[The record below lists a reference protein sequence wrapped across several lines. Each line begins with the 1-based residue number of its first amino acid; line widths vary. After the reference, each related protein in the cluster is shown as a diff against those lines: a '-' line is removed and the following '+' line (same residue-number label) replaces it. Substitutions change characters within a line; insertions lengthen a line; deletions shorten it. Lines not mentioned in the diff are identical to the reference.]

1 MSQEEI
7 LTSECLHSLRSSSHA
22 DKLDVSEHLLQ
33 VVGAGAQGQVV
44 EDVLAQLLDV
54 RVHQPHLVPPL
65 APAGTGL
72 RVWSMSTYS
81 HLARSPPWAVTIG
94 MTVGHD

>member
-1 MSQEEI
+1 MYPGGI

-33 VVGAGAQGQVV
+33 VVGPGAQGQVV

-65 APAGTGL
+65 TPAGTGL
-72 RVWSMSTYS
+72 SGLVNVNLLTSCEI
-81 HLARSPPWAVTIG
+81 PPLGRDHWYDRWT
-94 MTVGHD
+94 